1 MYQISIEENI
11 RRMLT
16 TKKYTMP
23 LYANFGLSDKFID
36 RALSNELLLEL
47 KDEILEQIKLYEPR
61 VRVEDIT
68 IECEY
73 STLTL
78 HIRTEDES
86 VAIDLA

>member
-11 RRMLT
+11 RRILT

-36 RALSNELLLEL
+36 TALSNELLLEL
-47 KDEILEQIKLYEPR
+47 KDEILEQIRLYEPR
-61 VRVEDIT
+61 VSADSID
-68 IECEY
+68 IECEN

-78 HIRTEDES
+78 HINTKDES
-86 VAIDLA
+86 LAIDLG